1 MDILK
6 TVSYG
11 KKYFKMAVALQEA
24 ELINVMLTKWEVWY
38 GISKE
43 EVNELEEIDKLLLR
57 RILDAPISTCTE
69 SIYFEL
75 DLVQIHI
82 LNKAKRIIY
91 LHYLIRLGE
100 KEMLFKFFETQWK
113 YTIKDD
119 WTSQVQK
126 DIEDLNVDM
135 SLEEIKK
142 KSEYSFKRYIKIK
155 MKEYSLEYL
164 LSQKEKHTK
173 MDNLHYVELKIQ
185 NYLIDDDLTVQEAK
199 NLYKF
204 RTRSAKFKENYKNSY
219 VGIACPLCLV
229 QPDTQVHCVKC
240 PEIVKKVSIKGT
252 YSDIFGDEIST
263 YPQPC

>member
-1 MDILK
+1 
-6 TVSYG
+6 
-11 KKYFKMAVALQEA
+11 
-24 ELINVMLTKWEVWY
+24 
-38 GISKE
+38 
-43 EVNELEEIDKLLLR
+43 
-57 RILDAPISTCTE
+57 
-69 SIYFEL
+69 
-75 DLVQIHI
+75 
-82 LNKAKRIIY
+82 
-91 LHYLIRLGE
+91 
-100 KEMLFKFFETQWK
+100 MLFKFFETQRK
-113 YTIKDD
+113 YPVKDD

-173 MDNLHYVELKIQ
+173 MDNLHYIELKIQ

-219 VGIACPLCLV
+219 VGIACPLCLI
-229 QPDTQVHCVKC
+229 QPETQAHCVN
-240 PEIVKKVSIKGT
+240 VS
-252 YSDIFGDEIST
+252 SA
-263 YPQPC
+263 QR